1 MPQTKSRRVADV
13 EAGQKRPR
21 IEVLKN
27 LKGLRE
33 EVLKSLKG
41 LRVEVDAF
49 EDEGREVWRVDDEK

>member
-1 MPQTKSRRVADV
+1 VADV

-33 EVLKSLKG
+33 EALKSLKG

-49 EDEGREVWRVDDEK
+49 EDEGREVWRVNDEK